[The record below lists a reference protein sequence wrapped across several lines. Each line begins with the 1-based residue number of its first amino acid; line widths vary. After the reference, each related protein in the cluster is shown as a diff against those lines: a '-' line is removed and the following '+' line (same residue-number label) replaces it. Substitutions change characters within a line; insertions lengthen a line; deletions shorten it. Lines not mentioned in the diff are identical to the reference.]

1 MTIRDRM
8 LEAQALIKARRY
20 VEARQILRTVQ
31 HPNAREWEA
40 KLDQIAPEIRPV
52 ASTSRRRPPYLLF
65 LAPLVIIIGA
75 GIVVLLIAQMGTPPL
90 DGEAGTTP
98 DPVTVAAEP
107 TRNPAPLI
115 PAGAPVDVANVRTTV
130 RSVMRPVHHAV
141 YDSSNTVGLGL
152 ARLEPD
158 TEFVAVEVTI
168 TCVTQQQACDDI
180 RQVQKALVLE
190 SGQETTEQ
198 PHLYA
203 AALESVYRS
212 LQPDGSVQGWVLFT
226 VPVGVNLQSLR
237 LSMPSSETHDADL
250 PAAIDGGATEADW
263 HHEPDFDARYR
274 LLRGFREALAPQFMI
289 SDVRLYDATP
299 PIITVLYEIPV
310 ASLAAPQDAINA
322 FQPFAQTAARL
333 WEAHA
338 GSAGLLSTALI
349 NSAGETLAHVRIP
362 DAALRDFAA
371 GHIDAVQFAGQWD
384 VMLITENWS

>member
-1 MTIRDRM
+1 MAVRDKM

-20 VEARQILRTVQ
+20 AEARQILRTVQ
-31 HPNAREWEA
+31 HPKAREWEA
-40 KLDQIAPEIRPV
+40 KLDQIAPEIRPAV
-52 ASTSRRRPPYLLF
+52 STSRRRPPYLLF
-65 LAPLVIIIGA
+65 LAPVLIVIGA
-75 GIVVLLIAQMGTPPL
+75 GIVVLLVTQMGTPLL
-90 DGEAGTTP
+90 DREAGITP

-115 PAGAPVDVANVRTTV
+115 PAGAPVDVANIRTTV
-130 RSVMRPVHHAV
+130 KSVMRPVPYAV
-141 YDSSNTVGLGL
+141 YDSGSESGLGM

-168 TCVTQQQACDDI
+168 TCVTQQLACDDI
-180 RQVQKALVLE
+180 RQVQKSLVLE
-190 SGQETTEQ
+190 SGQETAEQ

-212 LQPDGSVQGWVLFT
+212 VQPDGSVQGWILFT
-226 VPVGVNLQSLR
+226 VPAGVNLQSLR
-237 LSMPSSETHDADL
+237 LSMPSGETHSAGL
-250 PAAIDGGATEADW
+250 PAVIDGRASESGW

-274 LLRGFREALAPQFMI
+274 LLSGFREALAPQFMI

-299 PIITVLYEIPV
+299 PIITLLYEVPGESF
-310 ASLAAPQDAINA
+310 ADPQDAINA

-333 WEAHA
+333 WETHA
-338 GSAGLLSTALI
+338 GSAGLLSAALI
-349 NSAGETLAHVRIP
+349 NPAGETLAHIRIA

-371 GHIDAVQFAGQWD
+371 GHIDAVQFASQWE

>member
-20 VEARQILRTVQ
+20 AEARQILRTVQ
-31 HPNAREWEA
+31 HPKAREWEA
-40 KLDQIAPEIRPV
+40 KLNQIAPEIRPAV
-52 ASTSRRRPPYLLF
+52 STSRRRPTYLLF
-65 LAPLVIIIGA
+65 LAPVLIIIGA
-75 GIVVLLIAQMGTPPL
+75 GIVVLLIAQMGVRPL
-90 DGEAGTTP
+90 DREAGITP

-115 PAGAPVDVANVRTTV
+115 PAGAPVDLQNVRTTV
-130 RSVMRPVHHAV
+130 RSVMRPVRHAV

-152 ARLEPD
+152 AQLEPA
-158 TEFVAVEVTI
+158 TEFVAIELTI

-180 RQVQKALVLE
+180 RQVQKTLVLE

-226 VPVGVNLQSLR
+226 VPAGVNLQSLR
-237 LSMPSSETHDADL
+237 LSMPSGETHSAGL
-250 PAAIDGGATEADW
+250 PATIDGRATEADW

-274 LLRGFREALAPQFMI
+274 LLHGFREALASQFMI

-310 ASLAAPQDAINA
+310 ESFAAPQDAINA
-322 FQPFAQTAARL
+322 FQPFAQTAAHL
-333 WEAHA
+333 WETHA
-338 GSAGLLSTALI
+338 GSAGLLSAALI
-349 NSAGETLAHVRIP
+349 NPAGETRAHIRIP

-371 GHIDAVQFAGQWD
+371 GRIDALGFASQWD